1 MSSPKIAIV
10 ASPTARAQNAH
21 GELMATCPTVPA
33 EEADVIVALGGD
45 GFMLETLHRFV
56 GRGVPIFG
64 MHRGNVGFLMNHF
77 DTDGLAKRI
86 ENASAVEIHPL
97 TMVAETVDGRRLEA
111 RAINEVSLLRETR
124 QTAHIRIVVDGVER
138 IDELMCDGVIV
149 ATPAGST
156 AYNLSC
162 LLYTS
167 PSPRD

>member
-1 MSSPKIAIV
+1 MARPKIAIV

-21 GELMATCPTVPA
+21 SELVASYPAVPA

-77 DTDGLAKRI
+77 DVDGLLARI
-86 ENASAVEIHPL
+86 ENANPVVIHPL
-97 TMVAETVDGRRLEA
+97 RMRAETVDGRQVES

-124 QTAHIRIVVDGVER
+124 QTAHIGIKIDGVTR
-138 IDELMCDGVIV
+138 IEVLMCDGVMV

-156 AYNLSC
+156 A
-162 LLYTS
+162 
-167 PSPRD
+167 

>member
-1 MSSPKIAIV
+1 MASPKIAIV

-21 GELMATCPTVPA
+21 EELMSSYESVPA
-33 EEADVIVALGGD
+33 DQADVIVALGGD

-77 DTDGLAKRI
+77 DVDGLMERIANAKR
-86 ENASAVEIHPL
+86 VEIHPL
-97 TMVAETVDGRRLEA
+97 RMRAETMEGRHLEA

-124 QTAHIRIVVDGVER
+124 QTANIEIKIDGVTR
-138 IDELMCDGVIV
+138 IDNLMCDGVIV

-156 AYNLSC
+156 F
-162 LLYTS
+162 TV
-167 PSPRD
+167 